1 MDSTDSALRLGSP
14 MRPYLAIMR
23 HDLLDL
29 WQSRLVRLWLVATIV
44 LTLLATMGNWAKLTN
59 APLIASLMFPYL
71 VFPWFFVVIMLG
83 VTPVSGDRAETLADG
98 ILSRPVT
105 RHGYLLATWLARVL
119 TVWGAF
125 AIVTVPAA
133 VTVMLARRPVTDDP
147 VTVYGVLTSVGLVG
161 LVLTLIVSLGFLAGI
176 VLRKPLL
183 AAVVLIF
190 TWYPVNVVLSVFSLE
205 EFSPISLSQAIT
217 TQLRQPWKQVEG
229 DPKKVASQQ
238 DMEALTRQ
246 ASRFLSVLSGT
257 PSPAPTPTPK
267 ANFFDPNQFK
277 DFSVF
282 RVGLGYAV
290 PTLGAV
296 FLAIICFYWRDL

>member
-1 MDSTDSALRLGSP
+1 MDLTGKEFGPGSRL
-14 MRPYLAIMR
+14 RPYLAIMR
-23 HDLLDL
+23 HDLQDL
-29 WQSRLVRLWLVATIV
+29 WQSRLVRLWLAATV
-44 LTLLATMGNWAKLTN
+44 LLTLLATMGNWAKLTN

-105 RHGYLLATWLARVL
+105 RHGYLLATWLARIL
-119 TVWGAF
+119 TVWGSF
-125 AIVTVPAA
+125 LVVTVPAI
-133 VTVMLARRPVTDDP
+133 VTIMLAKRPVTEDP
-147 VTVYGVLTSVGLVG
+147 VTVYGVLTSLGLVG
-161 LVLTLIVSLGFLAGI
+161 LVLSLIVSLGFLAGI

-190 TWYPVNVVLSVFSLE
+190 VWYPVNFVLSVFSLE

-217 TQLRQPWKQVEG
+217 TQLRQPWKSAEG
-229 DPKKVASQQ
+229 DSRKVASQQ
-238 DMEALTRQ
+238 DTEALARQ
-246 ASRFLSVLSGT
+246 ASRFLSVLSGAE
-257 PSPAPTPTPK
+257 SPPPTPK
-267 ANFFDPNQFK
+267 AKYFDQDRFK
-277 DFSVF
+277 DFSVL

-296 FLAIICFYWRDL
+296 FLAIVCFYWRDL

>member
-1 MDSTDSALRLGSP
+1 MDLIVRESGLGSRL
-14 MRPYLAIMR
+14 RPYLAIMR
-23 HDLLDL
+23 HDLHDL
-29 WQSRLVRLWLVATIV
+29 WQSRLVRLWLIATV
-44 LTLLATMGNWAKLTN
+44 LLTLLATMGNWAKLTN

-105 RHGYLLATWLARVL
+105 RHGYLLATWLARIV
-119 TVWGAF
+119 TVWGSF
-125 AIVTVPAA
+125 VIVTVPAV
-133 VTVMLARRPVTDDP
+133 VTIMLAKRPVTDDP
-147 VTVYGVLTSVGLVG
+147 VTVYGVLTSMGLVG
-161 LVLTLIVSLGFLAGI
+161 LVLSLIVSLGFLAGI

-183 AAVVLIF
+183 AAIVLIF
-190 TWYPVNVVLSVFSLE
+190 AWYPVNFVLSVFSLE

-217 TQLRQPWKQVEG
+217 TQLRQPWKSVEG

-238 DMEALTRQ
+238 DIEAISRQ

-257 PSPAPTPTPK
+257 ADSPAPTPK
-267 ANFFDPNQFK
+267 AKYFDQDQFK
-277 DFSVF
+277 DFSVL

-290 PTLGAV
+290 PTLGAL
-296 FLAIICFYWRDL
+296 FLAILCFYWRDL